1 MFEQT
6 GTALPKARIER
17 TLRKLAHLQQEAL
30 RYRSIEQRMN
40 ETREAQVSFSDPAVR
55 WMTTTACMPRI
66 VGPNVQTAVAADHH
80 LMVAHD
86 VTMFGG

>member
-1 MFEQT
+1 
-6 GTALPKARIER
+6 
-17 TLRKLAHLQQEAL
+17 
-30 RYRSIEQRMN
+30 MN